1 MAKKLKNLDKIPM
14 NDVQDHD
21 QYFPNLIE
29 FYFRLVLKNMLGDN
43 RKNHH
48 DFLKLIVMNPKKILK
63 QLIKYNLFLILI
75 YKKKNAKE
83 IRPVAWTIKL

>member
-1 MAKKLKNLDKIPM
+1 MAKKLKNLNKTMM
-14 NDVQDHD
+14 NDVWDHD
-21 QYFPNLIE
+21 QCFPSLIE

-63 QLIKYNLFLILI
+63 
-75 YKKKNAKE
+75 
-83 IRPVAWTIKL
+83 